1 MHTHIEDSTR
11 RSVVVERDWL
21 RGEWVITRA
30 VSSLQ
35 GVVIARSVTRWP
47 ADLYD
52 AQAVEQLV
60 YDAILTPP
68 SSSGAQP
75 ART

>member
-1 MHTHIEDSTR
+1 MHTHEEESTR

-52 AQAVEQLV
+52 AQAVEELA
-60 YDAILTPP
+60 YEAIVTT
-68 SSSGAQP
+68 SSATGA
-75 ART
+75 